1 LAPLLDIQD
10 LRTEIRLRR
19 ATVHAID
26 GVSLS
31 LAPGEC
37 LGIVGESGSG
47 KTMTALSI
55 MRLLPGGGEVVGGR
69 IFVDGT
75 DVAALSEDRM
85 EDVRG
90 NLIGMIFQD
99 PLTSLNPTMT
109 IGDQIAESVRLHRG
123 ASKAAALER
132 AVEVLGLVGMPR
144 PAERVSQYPHQ
155 LSGGMR
161 QRVMI
166 AMALACEPKLL
177 IADEPTTALDV
188 TIQKQILELIDSL
201 RRRLGMSV
209 ILVTHDL
216 GVIAGTADR
225 VAVMYAGRIVETATT
240 ESLFANPRHPY
251 TEALFEALPERAV
264 VVEEGG
270 LAGGRAGRRLYNI
283 PGQPP
288 DLTSPPHGCKFAPRC
303 RYAREECRETEPS
316 LTEASGS
323 HAYRCFFPVGRDV
336 DVGAPAH
343 DLEALQNPVEPRDV
357 SLENQGE
364 ILQDQKPQVQRLED
378 QSQKKRGS
386 DGGLGGYFR
395 RLSPSSGRSAE
406 ISPETSASPEAG
418 EVVGDRV
425 TGPPSLSDG
434 AGTSAGGAGTSAE
447 SGTSVG
453 SGTPV
458 GSETP
463 VGPGAAGPA
472 ETDEGHRLAGSGSG
486 TDGGTG
492 GGGTPEGGVAAASG
506 AGAVTAAGAA
516 GMVVTGNGAARQ
528 RAGSPGDTVLV
539 VSHLVKNFTVTAGAV
554 LQRRVGEVSAVAD
567 VSFEIPTGST
577 FGMVGESGC
586 GKTTVGRLIVGLE
599 KPSAGS
605 IVLGGRDLASLPW
618 RERRRQARLVQMMF
632 QDSYAS
638 MDPRM
643 RVGTILREPMIIQRD
658 GNRSAQTKR
667 VSAML
672 DEVGLPAAAAERYP
686 HEFSGGQ
693 RQRLGLARALML
705 RPSMIVAD
713 EPVSALDV
721 SIQAQILNLMLDLQ
735 REHGLTYLFISHD
748 LSVVRYMADVIGVMY
763 LGKLVE
769 VGPADAV
776 YSAPVHPYT
785 RGLIDTVPVADPVLE
800 RAKENQGV
808 RGELPSAVAPPSGC
822 RFRTRCPRAQDL
834 CAAEEPPLRP
844 FSADGHLG
852 ACHFPLYEPDPSV

>member
-1 LAPLLDIQD
+1 MAPLLDIQD

-55 MRLLPGGGEVVGGR
+55 MRLLPGGGEVVSGR
-69 IFVDGT
+69 IVVDGT
-75 DVAALSEDRM
+75 DVVALSETGM

-123 ASKAAALER
+123 ASRDAALER
-132 AVEVLGLVGMPR
+132 AIEVLGLVGMPR
-144 PAERVSQYPHQ
+144 PAERVTQYPHQ

-225 VAVMYAGRIVETATT
+225 VAVMYAGRIVETGTT

-251 TEALFEALPERAV
+251 TEALFEALPERAAV
-264 VVEEGG
+264 VVAGG
-270 LAGGRAGRRLYNI
+270 PAGGRGRRLYNI

-303 RYAREECRETEPS
+303 RYVRGECRETEPS
-316 LTEASGS
+316 LTDVGGS

-336 DVGAPAH
+336 DLGVPAH
-343 DLEALQNPVEPRDV
+343 DLEALQNPVESRDV

-418 EVVGDRV
+418 EVVGDAV
-425 TGPPSLSDG
+425 TGAPSLPDG
-434 AGTSAGGAGTSAE
+434 AGTSAGGAGTSA
-447 SGTSVG
+447 G
-453 SGTPV
+453 SGTAV

-463 VGPGAAGPA
+463 VGSGAAGPA

-492 GGGTPEGGVAAASG
+492 GGGTPEGGVAAVSE

-516 GMVVTGNGAARQ
+516 GAAGMVVAGNGAARQ

-769 VGPADAV
+769 VGPADSV
-776 YSAPVHPYT
+776 YSTPVHPYT

-800 RAKENQGV
+800 RAKESQGV